1 MAIKFDNNNNNSEE
15 WQMLFNKINNGSPFG
30 VIAFIGSILSH
41 FKNVMRS
48 GYLSSEPTKQ
58 DQIRSFLINKREFIG
73 FVEIIIGPSESLFF
87 VYENEP
93 STTFNLKNYLLV
105 LATTHCNPTAI
116 CYCENKQ
123 DSQNTDTKEI
133 KFLRTRTHF
142 FGKEFG
148 STKVKIGIS
157 NPKTFW
163 DSLLEL
169 RNEFYSFVLDENPIE
184 DYKDFLIKN
193 KKIINDRIS
202 ITLYPHNDCFVDNK
216 YSSSDFRINS
226 TFEKHMEDIKSHYKR
241 FRETFLL
248 DYSETL
254 PSETINKLKARVIEE
269 RDQQKE
275 KNEIYK
281 QSSAQNFKINEIAE
295 NLKSGKIVGERII
308 SNALS
313 YASKEYTGS
322 SYCFIDPKD
331 LETQLVQYK
340 QDLLNDIIIEINQIK
355 IEYNLLDDAFYF
367 IFDID
372 NSHQLI
378 VNVPRKELRDMRLP
392 KMRTRESH
400 SYLKIQSIL
409 KSCVR
414 KGFYIIQNKTIVNI
428 LTPKSLEMQLLQKL
442 SQNKADLSN
451 HIIEVLNYQLSFQPH
466 QPPIITYALIRKI
479 RYNFN
484 YNTFHFIFDI
494 VNFLDEK
501 LEFIIEVPREA
512 LDLENIDRL
521 VEKNHSHG
529 SLARHVREG
538 YFILDTHLKE

>member
-1 MAIKFDNNNNNSEE
+1 MAIRFDHNNNNSEWME
-15 WQMLFNKINNGSPFG
+15 EMQMLFEKINNRSPFW
-30 VIAFIGSILSH
+30 VIAFIGLILSH

-58 DQIRSFLINKREFIG
+58 DQIRSFLINKCEFIG

-105 LATTHCNPTAI
+105 LATTHCNPTSDLLLR
-116 CYCENKQ
+116 KQ
-123 DSQNTDTKEI
+123 ARHAKHRH
-133 KFLRTRTHF
+133 K
-142 FGKEFG
+142 
-148 STKVKIGIS
+148 
-157 NPKTFW
+157 
-163 DSLLEL
+163 
-169 RNEFYSFVLDENPIE
+169 DENPIE

-216 YSSSDFRINS
+216 YSGSDFRINS

-275 KNEIYK
+275 KNETYK

-295 NLKSGKIVGERII
+295 NLKSGKIVGEKII

-414 KGFYIIQNKTIVNI
+414 KGFCIIQNKTIVNI

-538 YFILDTHLKE
+538 SFILDTHLKE

>member
-1 MAIKFDNNNNNSEE
+1 
-15 WQMLFNKINNGSPFG
+15 MLFNKINNGSPFG
-30 VIAFIGSILSH
+30 VIAFIGPILSH
-41 FKNVMRS
+41 FENVMRS

-93 STTFNLKNYLLV
+93 SATFNLKNYLLV
-105 LATTHCNPTAI
+105 LAKIHCVIQQAI

-123 DSQNTDTKEI
+123 DAQNTDTKEI

-275 KNEIYK
+275 KNETYK

-295 NLKSGKIVGERII
+295 NLKSGKIVGEKII

-372 NSHQLI
+372 NSHQLFDIDNSHQLI
-378 VNVPRKELRDMRLP
+378 VNVPRKKLRDMRLP

-414 KGFYIIQNKTIVNI
+414 IQNKTIVNI

-521 VEKNHSHG
+521 IKNTLSPYDNILSENSLIYHLNQG
-529 SLARHVREG
+529 SYIIDLRL
-538 YFILDTHLKE
+538 IDD

>member
-1 MAIKFDNNNNNSEE
+1 MIIRFDHNNNSGE
-15 WQMLFNKINNGSPFG
+15 WQMLFNKINNGG
-30 VIAFIGSILSH
+30 VITFIGPILSH
-41 FKNVMRS
+41 FENVMRS

-93 STTFNLKNYLLV
+93 SATFNLKNYLLV
-105 LATTHCNPTAI
+105 LAKIHCVIQQAI

-123 DSQNTDTKEI
+123 DAQNTDTKEI

-275 KNEIYK
+275 KNETYK

-295 NLKSGKIVGERII
+295 NLKSGKIVGEKII

-378 VNVPRKELRDMRLP
+378 VNVPRKKLRDMRLP

-484 YNTFHFIFDI
+484 HNTFHFIFDI

-538 YFILDTHLKE
+538 SFILDTHLKE